1 MNKKAIIV
9 IVIMIIVVIGY
20 YMQFRGNQLLKG
32 DIDGLNVKIQTITN
46 EKNELIEEHKKQ
58 KMKYDEELGE
68 MIDELEANQKISS
81 ESIDRAEK
89 LEQELIEIIEAS
101 KKLSL
106 PDEASVYLL
115 KDMGVEEYSVLTDSI
130 TELGEGIIGF
140 DGVLGGTMHFTNI
153 RILNDRWVFARFEDG
168 HYGGYG
174 IYRFEIIDD
183 QIIWSTVA
191 EYSDN

>member
-1 MNKKAIIV
+1 MKKKAIIV
-9 IVIMIIVVIGY
+9 IVIVIVVLIGY

-32 DIDGLNVKIQTITN
+32 DVDDLNIKIQTITN

-58 KMKYDEELGE
+58 RMKYDEELSE
-68 MIDELEANQKISS
+68 MIDKLEANQKISS
-81 ESIDRAEK
+81 ESINRAEK
-89 LEQELIEIIEAS
+89 LEQELTDMIEAS

-153 RILNDRWVFARFEDG
+153 RILNDRWAFARFEDG

-174 IYRFEIIDD
+174 IYRFEIIED